1 VMARCRSVIVL
12 VLLALW
18 LAIPAL
24 ACLPNP
30 QMTAAE
36 MACCKKMAGDCQMGI
51 GQHPCCKTIAS
62 TPQPVASVQPIAP
75 FHPSVAVVAEIVTAP
90 VPSLADAEAI
100 QAGLGLPPP
109 APPGLHSIL
118 RI

>member
-1 VMARCRSVIVL
+1 MARCRSVMVL
-12 VLLALW
+12 GLLAVW

-24 ACLPNP
+24 ACLPNS

-36 MACCKKMAGDCQMGI
+36 MACCKKMAGDCQMGS
-51 GQHPCCKTIAS
+51 GQHPCCRTIANR
-62 TPQPVASVQPIAP
+62 PQPVAATQPIP
-75 FHPSVAVVAEIVTAP
+75 QILPSVAVSADVVMGP
-90 VPSLADAEAI
+90 VPSTLTAPAEAHVN
-100 QAGLGLPPP
+100 LGLPPP

>member
-1 VMARCRSVIVL
+1 MVRCRSVIVL

-36 MACCKKMAGDCQMGI
+36 MACCKKMGEDCQMGI
-51 GQHPCCKTIAS
+51 GQHPCCKTIAR
-62 TPQPVASVQPIAP
+62 TPQPVASIQPIAQFNAP
-75 FHPSVAVVAEIVTAP
+75 VAVVAEIVISP
-90 VPSLADAEAI
+90 VPSFAEGEAV
-100 QAGLGLPPP
+100 QAHLGLPPP
-109 APPGLHSIL
+109 APPGLRSIL

>member
-1 VMARCRSVIVL
+1 MARCRSVIVL

-24 ACLPNP
+24 ACLPNQ

-36 MACCKKMAGDCQMGI
+36 MACCKKMAGNCQMGV
-51 GQHPCCKTIAS
+51 GQHPCCRTIATRQPMAS
-62 TPQPVASVQPIAP
+62 TQLISLFQ
-75 FHPSVAVVAEIVTAP
+75 
-90 VPSLADAEAI
+90 PSLAVTAQIILAPLPSLAQSEAM
-100 QAGLGLPPP
+100 QTGLGLPPP
-109 APPGLHSIL
+109 SPPGLRSIL

>member
-1 VMARCRSVIVL
+1 MARCRSVMGL
-12 VLLALW
+12 GLLAVW

-24 ACLPNP
+24 ACLPNS

-36 MACCKKMAGDCQMGI
+36 MACCKKMAGDCQMGS
-51 GQHPCCKTIAS
+51 GQHPCCKTIANR
-62 TPQPVASVQPIAP
+62 PQQVAATQPISQIL
-75 FHPSVAVVAEIVTAP
+75 PSVAVVAEVATDP
-90 VPSLADAEAI
+90 VPSTLTAAAETHV
-100 QAGLGLPPP
+100 GLGLPPP